1 MSGRVGSITTDIIS
15 DGLYFHLDAAN
26 RASYPKKGTK
36 SHNTV
41 SPISGSFIND
51 TFVDYSV
58 GKGVFSFDGADD
70 AILLE
75 GTTTSDSWLVPS
87 NSTEPFSISSW
98 FNTNTVSSTSWVISA
113 GSNGGTNWDIKIGA
127 TSGKITFRMRYLVG
141 SPYYSDLLSS
151 TISTNTWYNVTGVF
165 TGTQQLLYLNGVQ
178 ESTANITFYRGI
190 SSQIYGAIGCFF
202 YNGVP
207 WSGDFNGEIGPI
219 SFYKS
224 KALSANEALHNYNA
238 LKGRFGL

>member
-1 MSGRVGSITTDIIS
+1 MSGRAGEIITDIAD
-15 DGLYFHLDAAN
+15 DGLYFHLDASN
-26 RASYPKKGTK
+26 RASYPKTGTK
-36 SHNTV
+36 SYNTI

-51 TFVDYSV
+51 TFVDYSI

-87 NSTEPFSISSW
+87 NSTEPFSISAW
-98 FNTNTVSSTSWVISA
+98 FNNNNVSSNSWVISA
-113 GSNGGTNWDIKIGA
+113 GSNGGTNWDIKVGA
-127 TSGKITFRMRYLVG
+127 TSGKITFRMRSSQV
-141 SPYYSDLLSS
+141 SPHYSDLLSQ
-151 TISTNTWYNVTGVF
+151 TISNNVWYNVTGVF
-165 TGTQQLLYLNGVQ
+165 TGTEQILYLNGVQ
-178 ESTANITFYRGI
+178 ENTANVTFYRSI
-190 SSQIYGAIGCFF
+190 SSNIYGAIGCFF
-202 YNGVP
+202 YNGIP

-224 KALSANEALHNYNA
+224 KALSAAEVLQNYNG